1 MNRIIILISFFLVS
15 SFHILLF
22 TYYKNYQIFE
32 QKLSTNSTIQINLK
46 KVVALV
52 EKKELVSSLTQNKNK
67 KEEKKDKKIEKIAKP
82 KEIKELTKNKENNSA
97 QKEKINPIEN
107 IEKPT
112 ETVSKN
118 IDIDLEKEKKE
129 EVVFIDNYGKKLR
142 DEINRNKKYPTIS
155 KKLKEQGKVIV
166 RFRVL
171 KNGKFD
177 NIHILVSSNNK
188 RLDNAAL
195 NALYDTKEYEPF
207 NEKIKK
213 DFIEYNL
220 PLEFIL
226 D

>member
-118 IDIDLEKEKKE
+118 IDIDLEKEKK
-129 EVVFIDNYGKKLR
+129 KK
-142 DEINRNKKYPTIS
+142 
-155 KKLKEQGKVIV
+155 
-166 RFRVL
+166 
-171 KNGKFD
+171 
-177 NIHILVSSNNK
+177 
-188 RLDNAAL
+188 
-195 NALYDTKEYEPF
+195 
-207 NEKIKK
+207 
-213 DFIEYNL
+213 
-220 PLEFIL
+220 
-226 D
+226 